1 MRGLAQGREAGRGE
15 MSERITTQGLA
26 ARLFARHRAGAARAR
41 RLRILFAVLLPV
53 AVGACAGSP
62 ELRQVD
68 AEPVAER
75 ELPVRPGSN
84 PHNPSPRNGQIAL
97 AQGVFRVHLSNIRCV
112 RAPCPNGYMVSDIE
126 GQPPALRPGVPQ
138 PVARMPE
145 QVRFDA
151 ASGGAVPPGLV
162 DQAHVGDGIIVEG
175 RAWLIDGG
183 RTLRVEV
190 ARLLDE

>member
-1 MRGLAQGREAGRGE
+1 MTEAFTARA
-15 MSERITTQGLA
+15 LA
-26 ARLFARHRAGAARAR
+26 ARLLARHRAGAARAR
-41 RLRILFAVLLPV
+41 RLRILCALLLPI
-53 AVGACAGSP
+53 ALGACASQPGQRP
-62 ELRQVD
+62 VD

-84 PHNPSPRNGQIAL
+84 PNIPAQPNGQVAL

-126 GQPPALRPGVPQ
+126 GQRPALRPGVPQ

-162 DQAHVGDGIIVEG
+162 EKAHVGDGIVVEG
-175 RAWLIDGG
+175 RAWLIEGG